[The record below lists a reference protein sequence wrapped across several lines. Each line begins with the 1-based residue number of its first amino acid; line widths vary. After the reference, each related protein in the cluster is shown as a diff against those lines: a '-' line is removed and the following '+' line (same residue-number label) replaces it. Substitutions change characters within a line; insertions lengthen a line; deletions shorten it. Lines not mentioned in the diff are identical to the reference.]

1 MSVDGSDVRNLG
13 TRNWGDKRA
22 SWSPDGRRIVFDST
36 RTGNRD
42 VFVMNA
48 DGSGVRNI
56 SRNPADDWAD
66 TWR

>member
-1 MSVDGSDVRNLG
+1 
-13 TRNWGDKRA
+13 
-22 SWSPDGRRIVFDST
+22 
-36 RTGNRD
+36 
-42 VFVMNA
+42 VMNA

>member
-1 MSVDGSDVRNLG
+1 VRRLTSG
-13 TRNWGDKRA
+13 RA
-22 SWSPDGRRIVFDST
+22 DDAEPSWSPDGRRIVFDST
-36 RTGNRD
+36 RTGDRD
-42 VFVMNA
+42 VYVMNA